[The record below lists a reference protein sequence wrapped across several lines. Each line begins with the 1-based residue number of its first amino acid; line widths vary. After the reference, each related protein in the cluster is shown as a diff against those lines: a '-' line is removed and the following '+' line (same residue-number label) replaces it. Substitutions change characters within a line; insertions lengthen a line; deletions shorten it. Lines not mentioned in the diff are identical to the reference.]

1 MGTLIVVL
9 VRKMVK
15 ICPILSLGQYP
26 FKKYTFGAKKRILV
40 PKDITKEHIVTKC
53 IYVPNST

>member
-26 FKKYTFGAKKRILV
+26 FKKYTFGPKKRILV
-40 PKDITKEHIVTKC
+40 PKDITKEHIVT
-53 IYVPNST
+53 NST